1 MRYHIQGTL
10 EVLAEMLDRYNVTED
25 AGFAKEKIAPFGDAI
40 VTYYAQHWP
49 RDPNGKIRM
58 TPAQSLETSTGR
70 RESNARH
77 RGAQTRPAATSWLSI
92 VPRKLKTPRPVPS
105 PRYIAAPSQ
114 SALPKKVR

>member
-58 TPAQSLETSTGR
+58 TPAQSLET
-70 RESNARH
+70 
-77 RGAQTRPAATSWLSI
+77 
-92 VPRKLKTPRPVPS
+92 
-105 PRYIAAPSQ
+105 Y
-114 SALPKKVR
+114 